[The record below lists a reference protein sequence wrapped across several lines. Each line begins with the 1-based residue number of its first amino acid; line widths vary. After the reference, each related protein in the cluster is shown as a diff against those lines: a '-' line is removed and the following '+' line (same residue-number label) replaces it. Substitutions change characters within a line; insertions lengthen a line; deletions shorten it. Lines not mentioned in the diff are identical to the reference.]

1 MTRTLHTRFTDQA
14 GFAMPVVIAA
24 ATVLMLVAAVAFTS
38 GLTATTS
45 SNRDRQVK
53 VARQAADAGLE
64 LALYH
69 LNAVMAGQTL
79 PCVSGDPANLVLGS
93 SAGEWCDPVTDT
105 LADGSTIAYQL
116 SKETLVTGTSPQQV
130 TREIVATGT
139 YLGQRRRVYTEIRA
153 TRGVASS
160 ATFGISARDKI
171 FVQNNAKIGTPAS
184 PGPPPTPESPV
195 DMRTNG
201 TIELK
206 DNAKVCGDVTPGPG
220 QSVTGVS
227 PARLPCPPTS
237 TTPATSQLVFDDYA
251 AAHNDAWTTN
261 NNSRLGCG
269 PGPGKD
275 VCTNS
280 SDILWDES
288 KRELIVQGNA
298 TLTLSGD
305 VYSLCRLNL
314 KGNSRL
320 FIAARPAGNPIKF
333 YFNRPSPECQGMTEN
348 IMIENGWGIT
358 NNNPDPTSLQFFVRG
373 SSTTATKVNIK
384 NTTAGSAATPIMI
397 HAPNSEILLENNAFF
412 NGGLVGKTVELKN
425 DVRFTFDPNSLT
437 PTGSTALV
445 YQPMA
450 QRECSPQPPGAPDSG
465 C

>member
-1 MTRTLHTRFTDQA
+1 MIRKLHTRLTDSA
-14 GFAMPVVIAA
+14 GFAMPTVIVVSMILILV
-24 ATVLMLVAAVAFTS
+24 ATVAVTS
-38 GLTATTS
+38 GLNATTS

-64 LALYH
+64 LAMFH
-69 LNAVMAGQTL
+69 LNAVMADQTP
-79 PCVSGDPANLVLGS
+79 PCVSGDPANLVLGP
-93 SAGEWCDPVTDT
+93 ADGEWCDPVTAT
-105 LADGSTIAYQL
+105 MADGSTVEYQV
-116 SKETLVTGTSPQQV
+116 SRIYETPVAGTSPQQV
-130 TREIVATGT
+130 TRKIVATGT
-139 YLGQRRRVYTEIRA
+139 YLGQKRRVYTEIRA
-153 TRGVASS
+153 TRGVTSF
-160 ATFGISARDKI
+160 ATFGISAKEQIR
-171 FVQNNAKIGTPAS
+171 VQNNATIG
-184 PGPPPTPESPV
+184 TPESPV
-195 DMRTNG
+195 DVRTNG
-201 TIELK
+201 EIELK
-206 DNAKVCGDVTPGPG
+206 DSAMVCGDVTPGPG
-220 QSVTGVS
+220 ESVTGAS
-227 PARLPCPPTS
+227 PARLPCPGTS
-237 TTPATSQLVFDDYA
+237 TAPATSQLIFDDYA
-251 AAHNDAWTTN
+251 AAHDAAWTTN
-261 NNSRLGCG
+261 DNSRLGCG

-275 VCTNS
+275 VCTNP
-280 SDILWDES
+280 SDVLWDAS

-333 YFNRPSPECQGMTEN
+333 YFNRPSPECGGMTEN

-373 SSTTATKVNIK
+373 SSTQTTLVNIK
-384 NTTAGSAATPIMI
+384 NTTINSQATPIMI
-397 HAPNSEILLENNAFF
+397 YAPNSYILLENQANF

-450 QRECSPQPPGAPDSG
+450 QRECSPQPSGAPDSG